1 MQERENLRPQ
11 ISTRVL
17 IILAISVFFVG
28 ATEFMLSSM
37 LRPLA
42 NAFNTTPVNASWLVA
57 SYAIAYAVSAP
68 ILGYISDRV
77 DRRSLLLFALLAF
90 SIDGAAISFAP
101 TFETAVGL
109 RVFGG
114 IASAIIIPTTFAL
127 ISEWVPRI
135 HQAKSMGVLM
145 LGMTAG
151 IAFGPALAGILTEEV
166 SWRAPFT
173 MTSLGCVMIC
183 IVCFYILPHTGKQS
197 IISQSSIGRWYR
209 KWPVWRPL
217 VAKGCWNGSGVAAFL
232 LSGEILQ
239 HRYGYDAAE
248 VGMIVTAFGLGLGL
262 GNLSAGILKKKCRLE
277 ELSLVIVT
285 SLLML
290 SISIFMLVT
299 LSVFGTIIC
308 LVAWGAALGAGAPS
322 STVVLAERSAHAKG
336 TVLSFAETMNN
347 IVIFAAMPLASFLL
361 AKQGAEEAYMV
372 IAFGLGMGLFLTV
385 LDAVYAVRK
394 EAAFK
399 IT

>member
-1 MQERENLRPQ
+1 M
-11 ISTRVL
+11 
-17 IILAISVFFVG
+17 ILAISVFLVG

-42 NAFNTTPVNASWLVA
+42 DAFNTTTVNASWLVA

-68 ILGYISDRV
+68 ILGYISDRI
-77 DRRSLLLFALLAF
+77 DRRSLLLLALLAF

-101 TFETAVGL
+101 TFEVAVGL

-127 ISEWVPRI
+127 ISEWVPRMN
-135 HQAKSMGVLM
+135 QAKAMGILM

-151 IAFGPALAGILTEEV
+151 IAFGPALAGILTEEI

-173 MTSLGCVMIC
+173 ITSLGCVMVF
-183 IVCFYILPHTGKQS
+183 IVGFYILPQTGKQP
-197 IISQSSIGRWYR
+197 IICQNRTGRWYR
-209 KWPVWRPL
+209 KWLVWRPL

-239 HRYGYDAAE
+239 HRFGYDAAE
-248 VGMIVTAFGLGLGL
+248 IGMTVTAFGLGLGL
-262 GNLSAGILKKKCRLE
+262 GNLGAGILKKKCRRE
-277 ELSLVIVT
+277 ELSLVVVT
-285 SLLML
+285 TVLML
-290 SISIFMLVT
+290 SVSIFMLVT

-322 STVVLAERSAHAKG
+322 STVILAERSAQDKG

-347 IVIFAAMPLASFLL
+347 IVIFAAIPLASLLL
-361 AKQGAEEAYMV
+361 ATQGTKEAYTV
-372 IAFGLGMGLFLTV
+372 IAFGLGIGLLLTV
-385 LDAVYAVRK
+385 TDAIEAVRK
-394 EAAFK
+394 EATSK
-399 IT
+399 IDESFR